1 MKPLKLDSVG
11 LSLQPG
17 ALISLPTRFIHT
29 DPDIYPDPM
38 KFDGYRF
45 YDAASN
51 SCTPQMLTASDT
63 FLAFGQGSALCPG
76 RAIGIIPAQIVFAKM
91 LLSYDLKFAGQ
102 RKEFPPNTFV
112 NGNNILDHTVRM
124 FVRRRQKVD

>member
-11 LSLQPG
+11 LDIQPG
-17 ALISLPTRFIHT
+17 SFIAVPARFIHT

-38 KFDGYRF
+38 TFNGYRF

-51 SCTPQMLTASDT
+51 SCNPQMLTTSDT

-76 RAIGIIPAQIVFAKM
+76 RALGILPTHIIFAKM
-91 LLSYDLKFAGQ
+91 LMSYDIKFADG
-102 RKEFPPNTFV
+102 RKEYPRSAFV
-112 NGNNILDHTVRM
+112 DGNNVFDATVKM
-124 FVRRRQKVD
+124 HVRRRQKAD